1 MEGKLSENH
10 FQNMRK
16 LVAELRANPGGLWV
30 REIARRTGIHME
42 TARRLIDRHPQVF
55 REYADFTA
63 YRINLKIIKLTDARI
78 DENNFMK
85 FIATRPALTNEG
97 ISQTKV

>member
-1 MEGKLSENH
+1 M
-10 FQNMRK
+10 
-16 LVAELRANPGGLWV
+16 

-42 TARRLIDRHPQVF
+42 TARRLIERHPQIF

-63 YRINLKIIKLTDARI
+63 YRINLKIIKLADVRI

-85 FIATRPALTNEG
+85 FIASKPASSNEG
-97 ISQTKV
+97 VAQTQAKV

>member
-1 MEGKLSENH
+1 
-10 FQNMRK
+10 MRK

-63 YRINLKIIKLTDARI
+63 YRINLKIIKLADARI

-85 FIATRPALTNEG
+85 FIAIKSPSGTDGTTG
-97 ISQTKV
+97 